1 MIVDCLFL
9 RISDIQYKLLKRH
22 VFILMIRTFLKSK
35 IHRAT
40 VTMVDLHYE
49 GSLGIDS
56 DLMKAA
62 NILPYELVQVY
73 NINNGERFET
83 YVIEEAPGSSTIA
96 LKGAAARKGARG
108 DLIIITC
115 YTTIDDK
122 NMGDFKPAIIH
133 VDENNRIKE

>member
-1 MIVDCLFL
+1 MI
-9 RISDIQYKLLKRH
+9 IYSSNQQYT
-22 VFILMIRTFLKSK
+22 IPMIRTFLKSK

-40 VTMVDLHYE
+40 VTEVDLNYE
-49 GSLGIDS
+49 GSLGIDA

-83 YVIEEAPGSSTIA
+83 YAIEEPAGSRTIA

-108 DLIIITC
+108 DLIIIIC

-122 NMGDFKPAIIH
+122 NLGDFKPAIVL
-133 VDENNRIKE
+133 VDENNKRI

>member
-1 MIVDCLFL
+1 
-9 RISDIQYKLLKRH
+9 
-22 VFILMIRTFLKSK
+22 MIRTFLKSK

-40 VTMVDLHYE
+40 VTEVDLNYE
-49 GSLGIDS
+49 GSLGIDA

-83 YVIEEAPGSSTIA
+83 YVIEEAPGSGTIA
-96 LKGAAARKGARG
+96 LKGAAARKGAQG

-122 NMGDFKPAIIH
+122 NLREFEPAIIL
-133 VDENNRIKE
+133 VDKNNKKT

>member
-1 MIVDCLFL
+1 
-9 RISDIQYKLLKRH
+9 
-22 VFILMIRTFLKSK
+22 MIRTFLKSK

-40 VTMVDLHYE
+40 VTEVNLHYE
-49 GSLGIDS
+49 GSLGVDA

-83 YVIEEAPGSSTIA
+83 YAIEEPSGSGTIA

-115 YTTIDDK
+115 YTTIDD
-122 NMGDFKPAIIH
+122 NYLGDFEPMIIL
-133 VDENNRIKE
+133 VDENNRIKEDR